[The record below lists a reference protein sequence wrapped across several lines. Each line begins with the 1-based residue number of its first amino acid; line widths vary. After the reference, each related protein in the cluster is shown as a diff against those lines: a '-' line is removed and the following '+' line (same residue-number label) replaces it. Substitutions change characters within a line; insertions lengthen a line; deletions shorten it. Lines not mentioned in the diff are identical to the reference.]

1 MHNSDSFKKLYKEA
15 IDKAGGV
22 TNVKSRV
29 MIATIYFALFF
40 RVKKGVESIEVHS
53 QISKDMYKFGDI
65 STSTGISNLRIP
77 AHSCFILKNN
87 PYYDSLYRAKET
99 AQILKKEFPEAKLFF
114 LYEGMG
120 QLTNKVIREAKKEK
134 YVEIWE
140 FRKFLEHIER
150 IKRINDQ
157 IEKFDR
163 DWHDKRECI
172 LDCAKSSF
180 RENKCSLFLGAGVS
194 IDAGGPT
201 WDDLLY
207 KAIKKNHKRFT
218 KNDFN
223 KLYSSCGQSPI
234 ILGRYIAPDKK
245 SLDQITDYIQQYVLY
260 KGVDLKKSE
269 LIKAICEFV
278 ETDKVESIITYN
290 YDDLVETA
298 IRLRGYK
305 QAYSVVAKSRNTS
318 NELPVYHVHG
328 LIPHNKSEIASFP
341 VLSEKDYHD
350 IYRESYHWSNIEQL
364 HALDRNSCFFIG
376 LSMTDP
382 NLRRLLDFSYSGND
396 NEIYHYA
403 FLKRDMLFPSDNV
416 EKNKQHFDMIEQQL
430 ERIGVW
436 VIWYEQY
443 KEVPQMIRKIIAPL
457 KLVTV

>member
-1 MHNSDSFKKLYKEA
+1 MHNLDSYKKLYEEA
-15 IDKAGGV
+15 INNSGGI

-29 MIATIYFALFF
+29 MMAAIYFALFF
-40 RVKKGVESIEVHS
+40 RVKKGEESIEIHS
-53 QISKDMYKFGDI
+53 QISKDMYNFGDI
-65 STSTGISNLRIP
+65 STSTGIANLRIP

-87 PYYDSLYRAKET
+87 PYYDSLYRAKE
-99 AQILKKEFPEAKLFF
+99 AALILKKEYPEAKLFF
-114 LYEGMG
+114 LYDGMG

-140 FRKFLEHIER
+140 FRRFLEHIER
-150 IKRINDQ
+150 IKKINDQ
-157 IEKFDR
+157 IEKIDR
-163 DWHDKRECI
+163 DWHDKREYI

-245 SLDQITDYIQQYVLY
+245 SLEQITDYIQQYVLY

-328 LIPHNKSEIASFP
+328 LIPQNKSEIASFP

-350 IYRESYHWSNIEQL
+350 IYRESFHWSNIEQL

-403 FLKRDMLFPSDNV
+403 FLKRDILFPSDNV
-416 EKNKQHFDMIEQQL
+416 EKNKQHFEMIEHQL

-443 KEVPQMIRKIIAPL
+443 KELPQMIRKIIAPL
-457 KLVTV
+457 ELVSI

>member
-1 MHNSDSFKKLYKEA
+1 MPNSDSFKKLYEEA

-40 RVKKGVESIEVHS
+40 RVKKGVESIEIHS
-53 QISKDMYKFGDI
+53 QISKDIYKFGDI

-77 AHSCFILKNN
+77 AHSCFILKSN

-99 AQILKKEFPEAKLFF
+99 AQILKKEFPGAKLFF
-114 LYEGMG
+114 LYDGMG

-134 YVEIWE
+134 SVEIWE
-140 FRKFLEHIER
+140 FRRFLEHIER

-163 DWHDKRECI
+163 DWHDKREFI

-207 KAIKKNHKRFT
+207 RAIKKNRKRFT
-218 KNDFN
+218 KKDFN

-234 ILGRYIAPDKK
+234 IMGRYIAPDKK
-245 SLDQITDYIQQYVLY
+245 SLDLITDYIQQYVLY

-298 IRLRGYK
+298 IKLRGYK

-443 KEVPQMIRKIIAPL
+443 KEVPQMIRKIIAPMNI
-457 KLVTV
+457 VSV